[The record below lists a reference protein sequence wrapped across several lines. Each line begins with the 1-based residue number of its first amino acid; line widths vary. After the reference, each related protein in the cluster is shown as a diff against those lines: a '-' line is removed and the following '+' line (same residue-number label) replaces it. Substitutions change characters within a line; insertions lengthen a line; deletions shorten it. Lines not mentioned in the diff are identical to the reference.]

1 MKDNEIEDHLIIEAA
16 ELAANEVCGKSDG
29 EIVERAR
36 DLIEEA
42 IRHAIDR
49 SIGDFALGY

>member
-1 MKDNEIEDHLIIEAA
+1 MKDNPIDDHLIIDAA
-16 ELAANEVCGKSDG
+16 DIAAGEVCKDSDP
-29 EIVERAR
+29 EILDRTREV
-36 DLIEEA
+36 IEEA